1 MRGNQIGA
9 HTFFERIIY
18 ALLVIIFFANIYFYN
33 HEVHM
38 DTADTAY
45 KIAIEKYETDGRQ
58 MTSAGW
64 WLITIFCFLVIGFYF
79 LVN

>member
-1 MRGNQIGA
+1 
-9 HTFFERIIY
+9 
-18 ALLVIIFFANIYFYN
+18 
-33 HEVHM
+33 M

-58 MTSAGW
+58 MTSKGW
-64 WLITIFCFLVIGFYF
+64 WLIAIFYFLVVGFYF